1 MFMWC
6 AEVRVGLNM
15 RQSLLVPASSLP
27 LGVGTR
33 RGKSREEEE
42 EEEEGRT
49 ADWSSSHISAMLSL

>member
-42 EEEEGRT
+42 EEEGRT